1 MLCKKKRL
9 SGKRRREILAE
20 RAGFEPAV
28 PFWST
33 HTFQAC
39 PFNHSGTSPFINYK
53 DNVKYIKS
61 LTVQKL
67 QRNIE
72 KQNLVIKKTALGLK
86 NLAIRVYCVIC
97 G

>member
-1 MLCKKKRL
+1 
-9 SGKRRREILAE
+9 
-20 RAGFEPAV
+20 
-28 PFWST
+28 
-33 HTFQAC
+33 
-39 PFNHSGTSPFINYK
+39 
-53 DNVKYIKS
+53 
-61 LTVQKL
+61 VQKL

>member
-1 MLCKKKRL
+1 MLYKKKRRG
-9 SGKRRREILAE
+9 GKRSRKILAE
-20 RAGFEPAV
+20 RARFELAV
-28 PFWST
+28 PFWGT

-39 PFNHSGTSPFINYK
+39 PFNHSGTSPFRNYK
-53 DNVKYIKS
+53 DNVKS

-72 KQNLVIKKTALGLK
+72 KQNLVIKKMGLGLK
-86 NLAIRVYCVIC
+86 NLAFGAYCVIC